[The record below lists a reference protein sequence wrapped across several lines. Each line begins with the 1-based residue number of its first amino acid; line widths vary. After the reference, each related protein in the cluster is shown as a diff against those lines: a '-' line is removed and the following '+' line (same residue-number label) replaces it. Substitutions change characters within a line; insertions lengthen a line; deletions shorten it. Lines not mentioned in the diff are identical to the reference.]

1 LPERVA
7 RTPRSRRVTQKE
19 DAMGQQHS
27 DQNKTQDDRRKK
39 AKNRSDKEQQRG
51 MPGTLTFKNDPDG
64 KTPKAKPE
72 PEKRH

>member
-1 LPERVA
+1 
-7 RTPRSRRVTQKE
+7 
-19 DAMGQQHS
+19 MGQQHS

-39 AKNRSDKEQQRG
+39 AKSSDKEQQRG

>member
-1 LPERVA
+1 
-7 RTPRSRRVTQKE
+7 
-19 DAMGQQHS
+19 MGQQHS

-72 PEKRH
+72 PEKHH